1 MKVNEKMGFVMD
13 KELKYGLMGV
23 NILENGFFFFFFFF
37 EEIKGKKI
45 KLRDQAN

>member
-13 KELKYGLMGV
+13 KELKYGPMGV
-23 NILENGFFFFFFFF
+23 NILENGFFFFFFF